1 MPLDC
6 RHDWPRPEPV
16 AGHLPRGQAP
26 CPEPRAPVHL
36 AGLALLGLTILAG
49 CGEGGKVAIP
59 ELPRFD
65 DGHLSAGR
73 SIWMRTC
80 RNCHLMGVN
89 HILGVAHSDQW
100 DQRRAK
106 GREPLYQNVILGMT
120 GPGGAVVMPPR
131 GGDLQLS
138 DADVRAA
145 VDYNLAAVEALRT
158 SRAP

>member
-1 MPLDC
+1 MP
-6 RHDWPRPEPV
+6 RTPRV
-16 AGHLPRGQAP
+16 T
-26 CPEPRAPVHL
+26 VHL
-36 AGLALLGLTILAG
+36 TGLALLGLTILAG
-49 CGEGGKVAIP
+49 CGERGEVTLS

-65 DGHLSAGR
+65 DGYLSAGR
-73 SIWMRTC
+73 SIWMNTC

-100 DQRRAK
+100 DQRLAK
-106 GREPLYQNVILGMT
+106 GREALYQSVILGMT
-120 GPGGAVVMPPR
+120 GPGGAVLMPPR

>member
-1 MPLDC
+1 MP
-6 RHDWPRPEPV
+6 RT
-16 AGHLPRGQAP
+16 
-26 CPEPRAPVHL
+26 PRATVHL
-36 AGLALLGLTILAG
+36 TGLVLLGLTILAG
-49 CGEGGKVAIP
+49 CGERGEVALS
-59 ELPRFD
+59 ELPRFGD
-65 DGHLSAGR
+65 DRLSAGR
-73 SIWMRTC
+73 SIWMNTC

-100 DQRRAK
+100 DQRLAK
-106 GREPLYQNVILGMT
+106 GREPLYQSVILGMT
-120 GPGGAVVMPPR
+120 GPGGAVLMPPR